1 MKKIPYGKQ
10 YIDKSDLISV
20 NKSLKKE
27 KITTGNFVDLF
38 EKKITKKFKSK
49 YSLVCNSATA
59 GLHLAYLSIDIKKND
74 IILMPAINFI
84 ASFSMAKIL
93 GAKIFLVDVDPV
105 SGQMTSEKILECIKK
120 NNIKKIKA
128 IISMY
133 LGGYVENNILLYNL
147 KKKYNFYIIEDACHA
162 IGASYTYKNKKYP
175 IGSCKHSDICIFS
188 LHPVKTITSGE
199 GGIVLTNSKK
209 IAKKIRS
216 LRSHGIERDKKEY
229 WKYDIKQL
237 GFNYRLSDINC
248 ALGVSQLLKLDKFI
262 KKRREIFLN
271 YVNEINQISKNISIY
286 KNKNLINGFHLIVL
300 NINFENFNTSKDSF
314 FKFLNKFNIFPQY
327 HYNPIYRF
335 SFFKKK
341 LSQDFIGA
349 EKFYKNSISLP
360 IFYDLKKQEIEY
372 IVKKIKLF
380 LNKNKILN
388 V

>member
-1 MKKIPYGKQ
+1 MKKIPYGRQ
-10 YIDKSDLISV
+10 HIDKSDLISV

-262 KKRREIFLN
+262 KKRREIFLD
-271 YVNEINQISKNISIY
+271 YVNEINKISKNISIY
-286 KNKNLINGFHLIVL
+286 KNKNFINGFHLIVL

-341 LSQDFIGA
+341 LPQDFIGA